1 MDVTDGPINERR
13 KTALAVLAVLAAD
26 AGFPVEHVA
35 YVTAFLDRS
44 GSPFKKAVDGLAWG
58 SYAWFAA
65 EPKRLVTFS
74 GETGGLR

>member
-1 MDVTDGPINERR
+1 MEVVATDGPVNERR
-13 KTALAVLAVLAAD
+13 KSALAMLAAE

-44 GSPFKKAVDGLAWG
+44 RGPFKRAVDGLAWG

-65 EPKRLVTFS
+65 EPERLVAFS
-74 GETGGLR
+74 SGNLALR